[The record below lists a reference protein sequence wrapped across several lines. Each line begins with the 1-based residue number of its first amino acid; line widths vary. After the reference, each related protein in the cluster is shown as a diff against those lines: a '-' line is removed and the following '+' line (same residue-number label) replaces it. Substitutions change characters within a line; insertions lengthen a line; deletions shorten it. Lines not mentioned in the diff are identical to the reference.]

1 MIYICIHVCQA
12 VVYHGDREKN
22 CAREIGEQR
31 QLTVINI
38 ITVIITIWLMNHH
51 YNVGAIVTIW
61 MTIILPYSRAVK
73 WTQQLSGNIY
83 IYFIFYALMY
93 FCCIPISI
101 IFVRISGTPPPGIK
115 KRSGI
120 YLSLLAYASFARL
133 TSPSSSVSLT
143 VAREDFQ
150 NRPQTI

>member
-22 CAREIGEQR
+22 CTREIGEQR
-31 QLTVINI
+31 QLPVINI

-101 IFVRISGTPPPGIK
+101 MSKVLVLFYIICQGRGSAFLGITDT
-115 KRSGI
+115 RGS
-120 YLSLLAYASFARL
+120 R
-133 TSPSSSVSLT
+133 PSETRAWSRRWNS
-143 VAREDFQ
+143 
-150 NRPQTI
+150 RP